1 MESGTYTVTEQIFNN
16 MKEAFEMMK
25 TLEQS
30 RELSLAQTEL
40 EDAVMWFNKHRT
52 IKGEFEPT
60 ATFIKK

>member
-1 MESGTYTVTEQIFNN
+1 MSEYTPTEQIFND
-16 MKEAFEMMK
+16 MKQAFEMMK

-40 EDAVMWFNKHRT
+40 ENAIMWFNKYRT

-60 ATFIKK
+60 KTFIKK

>member
-1 MESGTYTVTEQIFNN
+1 MSEHTPTEQIFNN

-40 EDAVMWFNKHRT
+40 ENAVMWFNKHRT